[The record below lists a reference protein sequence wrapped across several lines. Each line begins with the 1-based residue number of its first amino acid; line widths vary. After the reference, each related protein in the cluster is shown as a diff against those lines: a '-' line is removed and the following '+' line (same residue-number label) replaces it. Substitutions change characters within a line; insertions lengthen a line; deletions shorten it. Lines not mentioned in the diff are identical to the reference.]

1 MSEKAKPCSLILQRT
16 RMNVGSLTQLRY
28 YCCIALYYYNISE
41 MVQKTDRVP
50 KTDTEER
57 VDPSG
62 KLMSVE

>member
-1 MSEKAKPCSLILQRT
+1 
-16 RMNVGSLTQLRY
+16 MNVGSLTQLRY